1 MGCSEDCLLFQ
12 TSLLAANAFSGLR
25 SRHTTHQFAPYIHR
39 VALSNS
45 TANRAAQNQDQP
57 QPLQG
62 FSEPTATYFA
72 NFLKPM
78 ALFLVGVP
86 LTPFQ
91 TWVFQGSG

>member
-1 MGCSEDCLLFQ
+1 MGCSKAFLFLQ
-12 TSLLAANAFSGLR
+12 MSLAAAKASGGLR
-25 SRHTTHQFAPYIHR
+25 SRLTTRLFAHIHR
-39 VALSNS
+39 VVLSNS
-45 TANRAAQNQDQP
+45 TANRGAQNQDWP
-57 QPLQG
+57 QTLPG
-62 FSEPTATYFA
+62 FSEPSGTHFA